1 MSLAESG
8 ADQEAQIVQNS
19 GDGFAVANF
28 ISPNHLFDFAVRKR
42 FAGNL
47 FVFLRLGFAG
57 SQIFGEK
64 NVHALFEKT
73 WRGKN
78 VEEDVETF
86 CAVAGFFDQFAG
98 SGAAGIFAIVDAA
111 CDEFPQELSRRV
123 AILANQENPAVGQR
137 GKNHHGP
144 WVRDHFARDAQSAG
158 LDDFIAANAEDRA
171 FVNHFAAN
179 DFGGSAAGCFG
190 RHSAYVFS
198 GDIIHCSGRALARQC
213 SGDLAPGF
221 SRSFSFPNMPINTII
236 VDDEKPAREELAFLL
251 KAFPEINVIGQGK
264 NGVEAVALIKEH
276 SPDLVFL
283 DVQMP
288 GLDGFG
294 VLKKLVERKMK
305 MPHVVFATAFDQYAV
320 QAFDVNAVDY
330 VLKPFDKARI
340 AKAIQRARKMLDTQT
355 STTERLEQLVN
366 QLGAAKTTP
375 QKVKVLVQS
384 QQRLL
389 LVNGEDIIF
398 ATVDGSAIVV
408 VTRDVEGSSNYRTL
422 EELNATL
429 DSESFWRPHRSFL
442 VNTQHIKEVV
452 PWFNS
457 TFILKM
463 NDKKSTEV
471 PVSRVQAKRL
481 RELFKL

>member
-1 MSLAESG
+1 MA
-8 ADQEAQIVQNS
+8 
-19 GDGFAVANF
+19 
-28 ISPNHLFDFAVRKR
+28 
-42 FAGNL
+42 
-47 FVFLRLGFAG
+47 
-57 SQIFGEK
+57 
-64 NVHALFEKT
+64 
-73 WRGKN
+73 
-78 VEEDVETF
+78 
-86 CAVAGFFDQFAG
+86 
-98 SGAAGIFAIVDAA
+98 
-111 CDEFPQELSRRV
+111 
-123 AILANQENPAVGQR
+123 
-137 GKNHHGP
+137 
-144 WVRDHFARDAQSAG
+144 
-158 LDDFIAANAEDRA
+158 
-171 FVNHFAAN
+171 
-179 DFGGSAAGCFG
+179 
-190 RHSAYVFS
+190 
-198 GDIIHCSGRALARQC
+198 
-213 SGDLAPGF
+213 
-221 SRSFSFPNMPINTII
+221 INTII
-236 VDDEKPAREELAFLL
+236 VDDEKPARDELAFLL
-251 KAFPEINVIGQGK
+251 KAFPEVNLIGQGK

-305 MPHVVFATAFDQYAV
+305 IPHVVFATAFDQYAV

-355 STTERLEQLVN
+355 STTERLEQLVS
-366 QLGAAKTTP
+366 QLGAVKSPP

-398 ATVDGSAIVV
+398 ATTEGSAIVV

-429 DSESFWRPHRSFL
+429 DSESFWRPHRSYL

-471 PVSRVQAKRL
+471 PVSRLQAKRL